1 MQRSGSDARLRA
13 RSHTHTRTHT
23 QTDTYVIMVT
33 LYTGI
38 VSARACV
45 ATVRLSLSH
54 THRQT
59 DRWIDTPTHVP
70 FLSLSLTRPLSFT
83 FFLPP
88 LAPRP
93 LLLLFLFLS
102 LSLSLARSLSLAPS
116 FSVSFSLSLS
126 PPLSLS
132 FSRAILSDS
141 LPLYIYP
148 VVEA

>member
-54 THRQT
+54 TDRQT

-93 LLLLFLFLS
+93 LLLLLVFLFLSLALCLLLLRSLS
-102 LSLSLARSLSLAPS
+102 LSLSLSPS
-116 FSVSFSLSLS
+116 
-126 PPLSLS
+126 LSLS
-132 FSRAILSDS
+132 FSRAILSYS